1 MSKDA
6 IPFEMLSAYVDGEL
20 DAANAA
26 RVAEAAAAN
35 PALASAIARLQ
46 NLRASVVDGM
56 PEFVHLPTPTQRQ
69 RKNRWRPLYRI
80 ATAASVAVLLAGGLA
95 VFTHQSSKQ
104 PRLAEELAPAVAI
117 HDRWLESSQ
126 PAMPLE
132 AITAVPLD
140 QLLAAAGLRLVLKDR
155 TSFIDGNE
163 AVHSRFIGESGCRL
177 SLFES
182 EVSGSVDPDRMD
194 ISHEGALLLARWT
207 DGRLVFV
214 VVARDMDPIRFATI
228 AGALREISPLD
239 APPPIEELIA
249 SVSSARQPCLG

>member
-6 IPFEMLSAYVDGEL
+6 IQFEMLSAYVDGEL
-20 DAANAA
+20 DAATAA

-35 PALASAIARLQ
+35 PAIASAIARLQ
-46 NLRASVVDGM
+46 NLRASVADSM
-56 PEFVHLPTPTQRQ
+56 PEFIHLPTATARQ
-69 RKNRWRPLYRI
+69 RKAKWSPLYRI
-80 ATAASVAVLLAGGLA
+80 ATAASVAILLVGGLT
-95 VFTHQSSKQ
+95 VFTQSSDL

-117 HDRWLESSQ
+117 HDRWLESSHTT
-126 PAMPLE
+126 MPLE
-132 AITAVPLD
+132 AVTAVPLD
-140 QLLAAAGLRLVLKDR
+140 RLLGAAGLRLVLKDR
-155 TSFIDGNE
+155 TSLIDGNE
-163 AVHSRFIGESGCRL
+163 AVHSRFIGERGCRL

-182 EVSGSVDPDRMD
+182 EATQSADPDRMD

-207 DGRLVFV
+207 DGSLAFV

-228 AGALREISPLD
+228 AGALREISQLD